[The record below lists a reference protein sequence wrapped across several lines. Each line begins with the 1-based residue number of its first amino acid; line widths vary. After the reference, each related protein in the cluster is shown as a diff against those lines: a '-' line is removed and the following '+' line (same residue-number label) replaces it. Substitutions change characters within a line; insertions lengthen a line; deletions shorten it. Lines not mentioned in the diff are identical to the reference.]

1 MSERG
6 KSLFQTAKAKQKS
19 KERERERMI
28 EFVCVCLCV
37 MWGMGTWED
46 RNLWGF
52 VSRELEAS
60 IDLDLLKGQAKP

>member
-19 KERERERMI
+19 KERERGRMI
-28 EFVCVCLCV
+28 ECVCVCLCV

-46 RNLWGF
+46 RNLWAG
-52 VSRELEAS
+52 VGVCE
-60 IDLDLLKGQAKP
+60 